1 MVLADS
7 GWAHVVGITCL
18 AAFAASAFVLS
29 ATIPGDSATAREMD
43 NDAGG

>member
-1 MVLADS
+1 MKHWSKPL
-7 GWAHVVGITCL
+7 T
-18 AAFAASAFVLS
+18 AFAASAFVLS